1 MYNEKSKNNLIN
13 LNERTAEE
21 RTAIAKAGI
30 KASIESKKEKKKF
43 KDYFNS
49 LLEEKKELIRNGKK
63 TKITKKEYIACKL
76 IDILTSD
83 REFEYKDIQ
92 AIKLLLEIID
102 EKPIESLVNINNQ
115 NNQNNTGITIIDDVF
130 KYKEFREL
138 DLQDS
143 IYIINSRIKELK
155 EQNDLKAIN
164 KLLEDIQK

>member
-1 MYNEKSKNNLIN
+1 MYNEKSKNNLIK

-30 KASIESKKEKKKF
+30 KASIESKQEKKKF

-92 AIKLLLEIID
+92 AIKLLLEIIE
-102 EKPIESLVNINNQ
+102 EKPIDNLININNTNKQ
-115 NNQNNTGITIIDDVF
+115 NTINIIDDVDRPKKANIIANF
-130 KYKEFREL
+130 FHPDYTVGYGIAPYRRSKER
-138 DLQDS
+138 
-143 IYIINSRIKELK
+143 
-155 EQNDLKAIN
+155 
-164 KLLEDIQK
+164 